1 MKKETLSILIIAGVL
16 ALAWLVL
23 WSVSRFHYRRSV
35 IATLSEGVVRGMKT
49 KKSINNPK
57 RAQKYL
63 EQAQKRNSAPYQIPK
78 SVKLR
83 VSAEE
88 KQECDMQVFFLGEPQ
103 SNTLIFYLHGGAY
116 IDNPMS
122 FHWRLCDKI
131 ARAAGAQVIVPIYPK
146 LPDHSYADAY
156 AALTKL
162 YQRYASSQKRIVFI
176 GDSSGGGLAL
186 GLAQKLRDEGEIS
199 PERLI
204 LLSPWLDVSMENRDM
219 EKIEKIDPM
228 HTIYFPRELGV
239 LWAGDKSVYEPMVS
253 PLYGEQDG
261 LGRISLFVGTREILY
276 ADILRFS
283 ALLNA
288 KGIEHDLFIG
298 SGLNHVYPAYP
309 IPEGR
314 RARAQIV
321 SLITSELW
329 QEEEPDTVL
338 PETA

>member
-1 MKKETLSILIIAGVL
+1 MSILIIAG
-16 ALAWLVL
+16 ALAVIWFVL

-35 IATLSEGVVRGMKT
+35 IATLGEGVVRCMKT
-49 KKSINNPK
+49 KKSINSPK

-78 SVKLR
+78 SVKFR
-83 VSAEE
+83 VPAEE
-88 KQECDMQVFFLGEPQ
+88 KQECDMQVFFLGQPQ

-122 FHWRLCDKI
+122 FHWKLCDKI
-131 ARAAGAQVIVPIYPK
+131 ARGAGAQVIVPIYPK

-156 AALTKL
+156 DALMKL
-162 YQRYASSQKRIVFI
+162 YRSHASCAKRVILI

-204 LLSPWLDVSMENRDM
+204 LLSPWLDVSMDNAAMKE
-219 EKIEKIDPM
+219 IEKIDPM
-228 HTIYFPRELGV
+228 HSMYFPKELGV

-298 SGLNHVYPAYP
+298 SGLNHVYPAFP

-321 SLITSELW
+321 SLITSELL
-329 QEEEPDTVL
+329 QEEAPDTVL